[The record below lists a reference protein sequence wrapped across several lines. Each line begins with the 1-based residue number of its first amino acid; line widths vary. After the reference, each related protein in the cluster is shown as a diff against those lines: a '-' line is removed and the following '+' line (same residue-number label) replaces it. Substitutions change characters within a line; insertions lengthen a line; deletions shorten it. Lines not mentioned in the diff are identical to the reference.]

1 MKKKSF
7 FSVLLLLCLS
17 ILPVTAVEEIEQEHV
32 KTFSIEAPE
41 GLTFSGIDLSNIDAN
56 SNTTIYMFQ
65 SQGMYT
71 FQINSTKTYG
81 TYFTWNITVTN
92 PNGIVQS
99 KELSTVALLN
109 NNYDLHIQHYYT
121 LWNETT
127 IDESY
132 DVDVYATL
140 SPLSASFDFI
150 SPEGYRVESFYKVS
164 TDSDSYYDIILY
176 AVTGEELDAQQKNKL
191 FPSVSEALSDA
202 FSWTWDVI
210 VSTIAK
216 IPYIGGYLS
225 GILILTAL
233 TLDSIIFYG
242 NLFVVEYIETTILT
256 FEFFVLCY
264 AFTRKGRL
272 WVKLKKVVDCHIR
285 MVEFALNV
293 GEKMIG
299 GFTKIVS
306 AIAQII
312 QALKPI

>member
-17 ILPVTAVEEIEQEHV
+17 ILPVSAVEEIEQENV
-32 KTFSIEAPE
+32 KTFSLEAPE

-56 SNTTIYMFQ
+56 SNTTIYMYQ
-65 SQGMYT
+65 SQGTYT

-81 TYFTWNITVTN
+81 TYFTWNITVTS
-92 PNGIVQS
+92 PNGTVQS

-121 LWNETT
+121 LWNETL

-132 DVDVYATL
+132 DVDLYATL
-140 SPLSASFDFI
+140 TPLSASFNFI
-150 SPEGYRVESFYKVS
+150 SPEGYVVESFYKVS

-176 AVTGEELDAQQKNKL
+176 AVTGEELQDQQENKI
-191 FPSVSEALSDA
+191 FAPITEALSDA
-202 FSWTWDVI
+202 FKWSWDAV
-210 VSTIAK
+210 VSTIGK

-233 TLDSIIFYG
+233 TIDSIIFYG
-242 NLFVVEYIETTILT
+242 NLFVVQYIETTILT

-285 MVEFALNV
+285 LIEFVLNV
-293 GEKMIG
+293 GEKLIN

-306 AIAQII
+306 TIAQII